1 MELDKFTQ
9 KAQEALINAQNKAK
23 EEKNAQVEPLHLLF
37 SLLEDP
43 LGIPVSLLKQLGV
56 AVDQLSQEVEK
67 EIRSLPQIE
76 QDPGQRF
83 DSQFQSLINEAQ
95 KEAQTQGDEFVS
107 TEHLFLSLFSVNGTS
122 KILNRLGLDQKKL
135 KEVLV
140 KIKGEQ
146 KADSPHPEGKYQ
158 ALDKYTVNLTELAKN
173 GKIDPVIGRDQEIRR
188 LMQVLSRRTKNN
200 PILLGAPGVGKTAI
214 AEGLAIRIVDK
225 DVPEIL
231 TEKELISLD
240 LASILAGAKF
250 RGEFEE
256 RLKAVL
262 KEIEKG
268 EGKYILFI
276 DEVHVLVGAGGAEGS
291 IDASNMLKPALA
303 RGSLRAIGA
312 TTLSEYRKYI
322 EKDAAL
328 ARRFQPILID
338 EPSPADTLAIL
349 RGIKERYEL
358 HHGVRIRDEAL
369 AAAVNLSRRYIT
381 DRFLPDKA
389 IDLIDE
395 AAASI
400 KIEAESLPAELDQL
414 KRELTQEE
422 IELAALK
429 KENGTQS
436 KERLKMLKKSVANKK
451 EVLGARQSVW
461 QKQKDLRQKAKG
473 INKKLE
479 SSQQRLDEAE
489 RGVDLEKAA
498 EIKYGQIPQLK
509 KDLVNLEKEWDKI
522 PEEERL
528 IKEEVSSQDIAS
540 IVSRWTGIP
549 VTRLLLTEV
558 KRLKNLEKEIEQRVV
573 GQDQAVKEVANAIRR
588 SRVGIGEPNRPIGA
602 FLFLGPTGVGKTE
615 LARALAFNLF
625 NDEAVLVR
633 IDMSEYQERHAV
645 ARLIG
650 APPGYVGY
658 EEGGQLTEA
667 VRRKPYSVILLDEIE
682 KAHPDVFN
690 LFLQLFDEGRLTD
703 GQGRTVDFKNTIIIM
718 TSNLGAQIIRQGFSE
733 NRVKT
738 EKEVMELV
746 NSHFRP
752 EFLNRLDQII
762 IFSPLDKKELEEIVE
777 IQLERL
783 NQRLKEKRIKLVAN
797 QKTKEWL
804 VEKSYDPSFGARP
817 LKRLIQTT
825 ILDKLALALLDDQ
838 VQEGQKVNLEV
849 KNDQII
855 LIPFQK
861 RDKTKG
867 GEQ

>member
-1 MELDKFTQ
+1 MKLDKFTQ
-9 KAQEALINAQNKAK
+9 KAQEALINAQKKAR

-56 AVDQLSQEVEK
+56 AVDQLSREVGE

-83 DSQFQSLINEAQ
+83 DPQFQDLINEAQ
-95 KEAQTQGDEFVS
+95 KEAQAQGDEFVS
-107 TEHLFLSLFSVNGTS
+107 TEHLFLSLFSVDRTD
-122 KILNRLGLDQKKL
+122 KILIRLGLDKKKF
-135 KEVLV
+135 KEALV

-146 KADSPHPEGKYQ
+146 KVDSPHPEGKYQ
-158 ALDKYTVNLTELAKN
+158 ALDKYTINLTELAKS
-173 GKIDPVIGRDQEIRR
+173 GKLDPVIGRDQEIRR

-200 PILLGAPGVGKTAI
+200 PILLGDPGVGKTAI
-214 AEGLAIRIVDK
+214 VEGMAIRIIDK

-231 TEKELISLD
+231 ADKELISLD

-268 EGKYILFI
+268 EGRYILFI
-276 DEVHVLVGAGGAEGS
+276 DEVHVLVGAGGAEGT

-303 RGSLRAIGA
+303 RGSLHAIGA
-312 TTLSEYRKYI
+312 TTLNEYRKYI

-328 ARRFQPILID
+328 ARRFQPVLVD
-338 EPSPADTLAIL
+338 EPSTADTLAIL

-358 HHGVRIRDEAL
+358 HHGVRIKDEAL
-369 AAAVNLSRRYIT
+369 VAAVNLSRRYIT

-400 KIEAESLPAELDQL
+400 KIEAESLPVELDQL
-414 KRELTQEE
+414 KRKLTQEE

-429 KENGTQS
+429 KEKGAQA
-436 KERLKMLKKSVANKK
+436 KERLGILKEKVANKK
-451 EVLGARQSVW
+451 EILKARQSVW
-461 QKQKDLRQKAKG
+461 QKQKNLRQEAKK

-479 SSQQRLDEAE
+479 DLQQRLDEAE

-509 KDLVNLEKEWDKI
+509 KDLINLEKEWGKI

-549 VTRLLLTEV
+549 VTRLLLTEA

-573 GQDQAVKEVANAIRR
+573 GQDRAVKEVANAIRR
-588 SRVGIGEPNRPIGA
+588 SRVGIGEPNRPIGV

-625 NDEAVLVR
+625 NDEAALVR

-718 TSNLGAQIIRQGFSE
+718 TSNLGAQIIRQGF
-733 NRVKT
+733 
-738 EKEVMELV
+738 
-746 NSHFRP
+746 
-752 EFLNRLDQII
+752 Q
-762 IFSPLDKKELEEIVE
+762 
-777 IQLERL
+777 
-783 NQRLKEKRIKLVAN
+783 
-797 QKTKEWL
+797 
-804 VEKSYDPSFGARP
+804 
-817 LKRLIQTT
+817 
-825 ILDKLALALLDDQ
+825 
-838 VQEGQKVNLEV
+838 
-849 KNDQII
+849 
-855 LIPFQK
+855 
-861 RDKTKG
+861 
-867 GEQ
+867 